1 MIEEESGK
9 RGKRKHG
16 ERSGGDREGVGR
28 NGGDRGG
35 VGRNGGGRGGVGRN
49 GGDRGGVEW
58 SGVDDGWHMSLSRT
72 VVVLH
77 HWMDVMIEELKRNLT
92 GCSR

>member
-1 MIEEESGK
+1 MVQKVIEEESGK

-16 ERSGGDREGVGR
+16 ERSGGDR
-28 NGGDRGG
+28 GG
-35 VGRNGGGRGGVGRN
+35 VGRNGGGRGGVK
-49 GGDRGGVEW
+49 W